1 MRCDKDFEQKFFA
14 EFDKWRTDKR
24 NLQFMSE
31 YIGLDRDVI
40 EYLRGLD
47 DKQKRVVSIVIMA
60 IDIILKKEM

>member
-1 MRCDKDFEQKFFA
+1 MRLKRDKD
-14 EFDKWRTDKR
+14 FDKWRTDER

-31 YIGLDRDVI
+31 YMGLNRDII

-47 DKQKRVVSIVIMA
+47 DKQKRVVSVVIMA